1 MESLEPDFAAT
12 TKRISEAIER
22 IRQIR
27 FASDVAYEP
36 PGIEEPSSTK
46 GLDLSAILR

>member
-1 MESLEPDFAAT
+1 MELMEPDFAAT

-36 PGIEEPSSTK
+36 PVIEEPYSTK
-46 GLDLSAILR
+46 GLDLIAVVR